1 MFFMS
6 NVLNF
11 LVWMLYWW
19 YLRSNDMIL
28 ISIEKEMDYVRL

>member
-11 LVWMLYWW
+11 LVWILNWW
-19 YLRSNDMIL
+19 YLRLNDMIL
-28 ISIEKEMDYVRL
+28 ISNEKEMD

>member
-11 LVWMLYWW
+11 LVWMLNWW
-19 YLRSNDMIL
+19 YLRLNDMIL
-28 ISIEKEMDYVRL
+28 ISMEKEMD

>member
-11 LVWMLYWW
+11 LVLMLNWW
-19 YLRSNDMIL
+19 YLRFNDADFDIN
-28 ISIEKEMDYVRL
+28 

>member
-11 LVWMLYWW
+11 LVWMLNLW
-19 YLRSNDMIL
+19 YLRLNDMIL
-28 ISIEKEMDYVRL
+28 ISIEKEMD

>member
-11 LVWMLYWW
+11 LVLMLNWW
-19 YLRSNDMIL
+19 YLRLNDMIL
-28 ISIEKEMDYVRL
+28 ISIEKEMD

>member
-11 LVWMLYWW
+11 LVWMLNLW
-19 YLRSNDMIL
+19 YLRFNGADFDIN
-28 ISIEKEMDYVRL
+28 

>member
-11 LVWMLYWW
+11 LVWMLNWW
-19 YLRSNDMIL
+19 YLRLNDMIL
-28 ISIEKEMDYVRL
+28 ILIEKEMD

>member
-11 LVWMLYWW
+11 LVWMLNWW
-19 YLRSNDMIL
+19 YLRVNNMIL
-28 ISIEKEMDYVRL
+28 ISIEKEMDEVRL

>member
-11 LVWMLYWW
+11 LVWMSNWW
-19 YLRSNDMIL
+19 YLRLNDMIL
-28 ISIEKEMDYVRL
+28 ISIEKEMN

>member
-11 LVWMLYWW
+11 LVWMLNWW
-19 YLRSNDMIL
+19 YLRLNDMIL
-28 ISIEKEMDYVRL
+28 ISIEKERD

>member
-11 LVWMLYWW
+11 LVWMLNWW
-19 YLRSNDMIL
+19 YLRLNDMIL
-28 ISIEKEMDYVRL
+28 ISNEKEMD

>member
-11 LVWMLYWW
+11 LVWMSNWW
-19 YLRSNDMIL
+19 YLRLNDMIL
-28 ISIEKEMDYVRL
+28 ISIEKEMD

>member
-11 LVWMLYWW
+11 LVGMLNWW
-19 YLRSNDMIL
+19 YLRFNDADFDIN
-28 ISIEKEMDYVRL
+28 

>member
-11 LVWMLYWW
+11 LVWMLNWW
-19 YLRSNDMIL
+19 YLRLNDAEFDIN
-28 ISIEKEMDYVRL
+28 